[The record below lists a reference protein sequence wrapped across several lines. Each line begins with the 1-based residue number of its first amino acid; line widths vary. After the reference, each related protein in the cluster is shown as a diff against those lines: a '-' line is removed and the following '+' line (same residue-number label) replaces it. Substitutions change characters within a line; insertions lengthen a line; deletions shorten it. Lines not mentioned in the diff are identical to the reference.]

1 MAAQKKRKRDLIDR
15 AALQARIEA
24 ACTDMPAAGD
34 RRRIVL
40 EQLRSAIEAGRT
52 MVQTRFEAVEIDGN
66 AAKGELAFLFDQIIR
81 VAHDAAL
88 REYPAA
94 NPTAGDRMA
103 VVAVGGY
110 GRGELAPFSDID
122 LLFLF
127 PWKQTAHGEQI
138 VEYIL
143 YMLWDLG
150 LKIGHATRS
159 IEDCTRLAK
168 ADLTI
173 RTALLEARYLWGD
186 QNLYLELRKTFRDQV
201 MSRAAMDFVKGKLG
215 ERDRRHEKMG
225 DSRYYVEPNIKDGK
239 GGLRDLQTLYWIA
252 KFAYEVDSVP
262 DLVARGV
269 LTKAEARNFSK
280 DQNFLWSVRFHL
292 HYLSGRPEER
302 LTFDVQTSISKR
314 MGYADRAGASDVERF
329 MKHYYIV
336 AKDVGDLTRIFCA
349 AIEAEN
355 MSKPI
360 IRLPRLRK
368 ARDLMGFD
376 IDRDRLTVADEGQ
389 FERDPAAMIR
399 LFFVAHNEGLDIH
412 PRALRLV
419 TQNLKRIDKSVRED
433 PDANRMFV
441 EMASSID
448 APELALT
455 RMNEAGVFGRFLRD
469 FGRVVGQTQHD
480 MYHVYT
486 VDEHTIQAIGLL
498 AKIERGELAGDHPV
512 ASAVIHKIGS
522 RRALYMGVLFHD
534 IAKGR
539 GGDHSVLGARVAKR
553 VCPRLGL
560 DDEESET
567 VEWLVSKHLVMS
579 DVAQKRDLNDSKTI
593 MDFVD
598 EIQSPERLRLLLCL
612 TVVDMRATGP
622 NVWNNWKAELLR
634 ELYQAAEDVMSGGQ
648 RTNARGA
655 RIDAAKEELRGALA
669 DWSEADIQAQ
679 LERGYPGY
687 WLTFETDTLAHH
699 ARLMRAAEKEKLPLS
714 IRTRVRSDI
723 DVTELTVYTQDHPGL
738 FSRITG
744 AIAAVDAN
752 IVDAKVFTTP
762 QGMALD
768 TFWLQDRDDN
778 ALSASGALERLTVQI
793 ERAFAGE
800 MGYSEP
806 EAERTFV
813 PARTKVF
820 SVPPRVIIDNQAS
833 ATHTVVEV
841 NGRDRPGFLY
851 VVTRV
856 LYDLSLQ
863 ISSAK
868 ISTFGER
875 AVDVF
880 YVKDGFGMKVNHES
894 RIAAIRERLLEAI
907 REKESPATGRD
918 AHQAAE

>member
-1 MAAQKKRKRDLIDR
+1 MATRKKRKRDVIDR
-15 AALQARIEA
+15 AALEARIEA
-24 ACTDMPAAGD
+24 ACADISAAGD
-34 RRRIVL
+34 RRRVVQ
-40 EQLRSAIEAGRT
+40 EQLKSAIEDGRT
-52 MVQTRFEAVEIDGN
+52 IVQARFEAVEIDGN
-66 AAKGELAFLFDQIIR
+66 AAKGELAFLFDQVIR
-81 VAHDAAL
+81 VVHDTAL

-94 NPTAGDRMA
+94 NPTASDRMA

-110 GRGELAPFSDID
+110 GRGELAPYSDID

-150 LKIGHATRS
+150 LKVGHATRS
-159 IEDCTRLAK
+159 IDDCVRLAK
-168 ADLTI
+168 SDLTI

-186 QNLYLELRKTFRDQV
+186 QELYLELRATFRDQI
-201 MSRAAMDFVKGKLG
+201 MSGATMEFVKGKLD
-215 ERDRRHEKMG
+215 ERDQRHSKMG

-252 KFAYEVDSVP
+252 KFAYEVDSVS
-262 DLVARGV
+262 DLVTHGV
-269 LTKAEARNFSK
+269 LTKAEARNFAK

-302 LTFDVQTSISKR
+302 LTFDVQTPISQR

-360 IRLPRLRK
+360 IRLPRLRRP
-368 ARDLMGFD
+368 RDLMGFE
-376 IDRDRLTVADEGQ
+376 IDRDRLTVADDEQ
-389 FERDPAAMIR
+389 FECDPVSMIR
-399 LFFVAHNEGLDIH
+399 LFYVAHNEGLDIH
-412 PRALRLV
+412 PHALRLV
-419 TQNLKRIDKSVRED
+419 TQNLKRIDKTVRED
-433 PDANRMFV
+433 AEANRMFV

-498 AKIERGELAGDHPV
+498 ARIERGELVAEHPV
-512 ASAVIHKIGS
+512 ASEVIHKIGS

-560 DDEESET
+560 DAEESET
-567 VEWLVSKHLVMS
+567 VEWLVREHLVMS

-598 EIQSPERLRLLLCL
+598 QIQSPERLRLLLCL

-634 ELYQAAEDVMSGGQ
+634 ELYHAAEDVMSGGQ

-655 RIDAAKEELRGALA
+655 RIETAKAALREALA
-669 DWSEADIQAQ
+669 DWPDADVEAQ

-687 WLTFETDTLAHH
+687 WLAFDTHTLAHQ
-699 ARLMRAAEKEKLPLS
+699 ARLMRAAEQEQQPLS
-714 IRTRVRSDI
+714 IRTRVRADI

-744 AIAAVDAN
+744 AIAAIDAN

-768 TFWLQDRDDN
+768 TFWLQNRDDN
-778 ALSASGALERLTVQI
+778 ALSASGALAKLTVQI

-800 MGYSEP
+800 MGRAEP
-806 EAERTFV
+806 EVQRVFL

-820 SVPPRVIIDNQAS
+820 TVAPRVIVDNQAS
-833 ATHTVVEV
+833 ATHTVIEI

-851 VVTRV
+851 LVTRA

-880 YVKDGFGMKVNHES
+880 YVKDGFGMKVSHES
-894 RIAAIRERLLEAI
+894 RISKIRACLLEAI
-907 REKESPATGRD
+907 REDDVLATKKG
-918 AHQAAE
+918 APQAAE